1 MFDARILESGEILL
15 SGRLDASQTER
26 AGEILSKITT
36 SSTVNFRDLEYISSA
51 GLGILLMTQQ
61 RLKNAGCALKL
72 TNLNKHIQDIFLYT
86 GFDKIFEIEK

>member
-1 MFDARILESGEILL
+1 MFDARILETGEVVL

-26 AGEILSKITT
+26 ANEVFSKIST
-36 SSTVNFRDLEYISSA
+36 SARVNFKDLEYISSA
-51 GLGILLMTQQ
+51 GLGILLMNQQ
-61 RLKNAGCALKL
+61 RLKNAGFALKL